1 MTDRPGI
8 GSGAGPLD
16 PPLVALVVGTAAAC
30 VVLPGGSGDCGDAR
44 HWPLAEL
51 VDRFADLESGMAPRW
66 VVWSAAAA
74 LGQVVATRA
83 SVARTWDLAEAHRI
97 VHGGW
102 WATPGD
108 VWAGCHRLPETDV
121 PRLRRPRA
129 GFDGGLG
136 DLFDL
141 AGGDEQN
148 LLTETGHLRADAL
161 TTWADRPP
169 RLELL
174 ARAALKCQAE
184 QADSLRTIAGNGN
197 RADSANGANSAER
210 AGSGHSGMGRDG
222 GNSGVGRML
231 RTVWSESA
239 AAVLC
244 LELER
249 DGLPLDRLAAEDLIS
264 ASAGPRPVDDA
275 DAHAIRSRR
284 DHRVLVHA
292 PGRERTDLRNPGQV
306 RDLLRSVGVDVPNT
320 RAWVLEPYRQ
330 SHPLVDALLTWRKDE
345 RIATTYGYR
354 WLDEHVGPDDRLRGR
369 WTACDGAAGRMTAQ
383 NGLHNLP
390 APLRPAVRAAPGHV
404 FVRADLGQIEPRVL
418 AVVSVDR
425 AFAEATRSDDLYA
438 PVAAKLGADRPTAK
452 VAVLAAM
459 YGQRSGAAGEALK
472 DLEKAYPVAMG
483 LLDRAYADG
492 VARLPVRTW
501 GGRLIRFGAAAPP
514 AADSGDGS
522 EPSGI
527 PEPAGGAD
535 GARGRYARNAII
547 QGSAAELFKAW
558 AATVRHAIAPLGGQI
573 VLCLHDELLIHVP
586 QDRAAEAAA
595 EVDRSLQTAAR
606 TWAGTEAVR
615 FVADTSVITRW
626 SEAKG

>member
-1 MTDRPGI
+1 MG
-8 GSGAGPLD
+8 
-16 PPLVALVVGTAAAC
+16 
-30 VVLPGGSGDCGDAR
+30 
-44 HWPLAEL
+44 E
-51 VDRFADLESGMAPRW
+51 RFVELESRLAPRW

-74 LGQVVATRA
+74 LGGVVAARVT
-83 SVARTWDLAEAHRI
+83 VARTWDLAEAHRI

-102 WATPGD
+102 WASPGH
-108 VWAGCHRLPETDV
+108 VWAGCHGLAETEV
-121 PRLRRPRA
+121 PAPHRRRA
-129 GFDGGLG
+129 GFDG

-141 AGGDEQN
+141 ADGDDET
-148 LLTETGHLRADAL
+148 LLTGAGHLRADAL
-161 TTWADRPP
+161 TSWADRPA
-169 RLELL
+169 RLEQL
-174 ARAALKCQAE
+174 AQVALECQAA
-184 QADSLRTIAGNGN
+184 QVDSLRAIA
-197 RADSANGANSAER
+197 AGAGTG
-210 AGSGHSGMGRDG
+210 AG
-222 GNSGVGRML
+222 VAGRMV

-249 DGLPLDRLAAEDLIS
+249 DGLPVDRLAAEDLIS
-264 ASAGPRPVDDA
+264 ASAGPRPTDDA
-275 DAHAIRSRR
+275 DADAIRSRR
-284 DHRVLVHA
+284 DHRVLA
-292 PGRERTDLRNPGQV
+292 QAAGRERTDLRNPGQV

-354 WLDEHVGPDDRLRGR
+354 WLDEHVGADDRLRGR

-472 DLEKAYPVAMG
+472 DLEKAYPVAMS
-483 LLDRAYADG
+483 LLDRAYDDG
-492 VARLPVRTW
+492 VARMPVRTW
-501 GGRLIRFGAAAPP
+501 GGRLIRFGAAAQD
-514 AADSGDGS
+514 ASSRD
-522 EPSGI
+522 
-527 PEPAGGAD
+527 GGAD
-535 GARGRYARNAII
+535 GTDVNTATPDRSEPGDIRTAANGSGGADAARGRYARNAII

-558 AATVRHAIAPLGGQI
+558 AATVRRAVAPLGGQI
-573 VLCLHDELLIHVP
+573 VLCLHDELLVHVP
-586 QDRAAEAAA
+586 EQHARAAAA
-595 EVDRSLQTAAR
+595 EVDRSLQVAAR
-606 TWAGTEAVR
+606 TWAGTDQVR